1 MEYGFTPCKP
11 HVTTWQN
18 FSFTGVCARKI
29 HNWNLWILLC
39 FFFISRRVEVDKKN
53 QHPARHLNNYGLQ
66 QTIFH
71 VSPTDGVGHK
81 RRGGLNF
88 SDDPL
93 FSSFT
98 VRGGVKLWHPNG
110 HKIPEK
116 HMVMWLL
123 HFPGLFDPFMRE
135 RESFSFSKDVLNW
148 LLISDFPA
156 SENCFWHYCRG
167 RKIEQRQISRID
179 SRWMVC

>member
-53 QHPARHLNNYGLQ
+53 QHPTRHLNNYGLQ

-98 VRGGVKLWHPNG
+98 VAEVGSNYGIRMVIKFLRNTWWCDFYTFLDFSTQERKGV
-110 HKIPEK
+110 
-116 HMVMWLL
+116 
-123 HFPGLFDPFMRE
+123 
-135 RESFSFSKDVLNW
+135 SFSFSKDVLNW

-156 SENCFWHYCRG
+156 SENCFWHYCRAE
-167 RKIEQRQISRID
+167 K
-179 SRWMVC
+179 

>member
-1 MEYGFTPCKP
+1 MDLLRVNLMSLHGKTFLLQVC
-11 HVTTWQN
+11 
-18 FSFTGVCARKI
+18 VCAQ
-29 HNWNLWILLC
+29 NTQLEFMNSPM

-98 VRGGVKLWHPNG
+98 VAEVGSNYGIR
-110 HKIPEK
+110 
-116 HMVMWLL
+116 MVIKFLRNTW
-123 HFPGLFDPFMRE
+123 
-135 RESFSFSKDVLNW
+135 
-148 LLISDFPA
+148 
-156 SENCFWHYCRG
+156 
-167 RKIEQRQISRID
+167 
-179 SRWMVC
+179 

>member
-29 HNWNLWILLC
+29 HHWNLWILQC

-98 VRGGVKLWHPNG
+98 EVGSNYGIRMVIKFLRNTWWCDFYTFLDFSTLLW
-110 HKIPEK
+110 EK
-116 HMVMWLL
+116 GSL
-123 HFPGLFDPFMRE
+123 FPSQKTCWIDY
-135 RESFSFSKDVLNW
+135 W
-148 LLISDFPA
+148 FPIFQH
-156 SENCFWHYCRG
+156 FWHYCRAE
-167 RKIEQRQISRID
+167 K
-179 SRWMVC
+179 

>member
-1 MEYGFTPCKP
+1 MDLLRVNLMSLHGKTFLLQVCVRAKYTIGIYE
-11 HVTTWQN
+11 
-18 FSFTGVCARKI
+18 FSYV
-29 HNWNLWILLC
+29 

-98 VRGGVKLWHPNG
+98 VAEVGSNYGIR
-110 HKIPEK
+110 
-116 HMVMWLL
+116 MVIKFLRNTW
-123 HFPGLFDPFMRE
+123 
-135 RESFSFSKDVLNW
+135 
-148 LLISDFPA
+148 
-156 SENCFWHYCRG
+156 
-167 RKIEQRQISRID
+167 
-179 SRWMVC
+179 